1 MATNE
6 LPLRRTWSSA
16 RARADAYEPLVRLL
30 NTMEIRG
37 HEKHEVLEL
46 LKKNP
51 GYTMEILAAVRETVE
66 ARAALAPAGLHDW
79 GRRQGFSRA
88 YARTS
93 PDLSTPSYFNGR
105 FDTAQR

>member
-1 MATNE
+1 MPSDAQN
-6 LPLRRTWSSA
+6 LARRQWASA
-16 RARADAYEPLVRLL
+16 HARQQHEDLIRLL
-30 NTMEIRG
+30 NTTQIRSY
-37 HEKHEVLEL
+37 EKHEVQEL
-46 LKKNP
+46 YARNLDYAP
-51 GYTMEILAAVRETVE
+51 AILAAVRETVE
-66 ARAALAPAGLHDW
+66 ARAALAPTGLHDW